1 MFYTIIQIALGI
13 LYGLYLAFL
22 APTSQ
27 RQKAHESIKQHTVV
41 TTVQEKPML
50 SQIKTSVAEPT
61 EQLAVAPDTL
71 EDPKLAEFAPS
82 ATETKENPAA
92 SATHPKPTKLL
103 HPERLDFQQN
113 VKANS
118 RKKTKHTT
126 SERSVAKTQTTAV
139 VPAFLTK
146 MTVAQLRSLCLERN
160 IKWRNAHGSKH
171 LTKIEMLERLSA

>member
-1 MFYTIIQIALGI
+1 MFYTIVQVLLGI
-13 LYGLYLAFL
+13 IYGLYLAFL
-22 APTSQ
+22 APASQ
-27 RQKAHESIKQHTVV
+27 RQKAHESIKQHAVV
-41 TTVQEKPML
+41 PTMQEKAML
-50 SQIKTSVAEPT
+50 SQIQTSVVEPT
-61 EQLAVAPDTL
+61 AQPAVAPDTL
-71 EDPKLAEFAPS
+71 EDPKLTEFAANAIS
-82 ATETKENPAA
+82 NQENPGAV
-92 SATHPKPTKLL
+92 ATHLKPTKLL

-146 MTVAQLRSLCLERN
+146 MNVEQLRSLCLERN
-160 IKWRNAHGSKH
+160 IKWRNAHGSRH